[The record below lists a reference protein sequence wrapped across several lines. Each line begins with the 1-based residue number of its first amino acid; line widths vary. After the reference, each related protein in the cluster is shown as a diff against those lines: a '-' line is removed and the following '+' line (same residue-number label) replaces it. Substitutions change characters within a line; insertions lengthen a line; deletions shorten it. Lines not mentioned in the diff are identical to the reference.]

1 MNLNDVLTFNS
12 SEDICDE
19 IIDLVRE
26 GKIVY
31 FISGV
36 CELSSVSTYI
46 KQSLFGPEQEGD
58 VQVVDIS
65 DYAGQESIL
74 AIILEILKVNKEGFE
89 YPSYLA
95 FDVMLPPTALKYL
108 DQEQLDKFTK
118 VLFVDRD
125 L

>member
-1 MNLNDVLTFNS
+1 MNLSDVLTFNS

-26 GKIVY
+26 GKNVY

-36 CELSSVSTYI
+36 CELSAISTYI
-46 KQSLFGPEQEGD
+46 KQSLFGPEQGD

-65 DYAGQESIL
+65 DYMASER
-74 AIILEILKVNKEGFE
+74 IILEILKENKDVFE

-95 FDVMLPPTALKYL
+95 FDVMMPLWSLESL
-108 DQEQLDKFTK
+108 DQEQLAKFTK